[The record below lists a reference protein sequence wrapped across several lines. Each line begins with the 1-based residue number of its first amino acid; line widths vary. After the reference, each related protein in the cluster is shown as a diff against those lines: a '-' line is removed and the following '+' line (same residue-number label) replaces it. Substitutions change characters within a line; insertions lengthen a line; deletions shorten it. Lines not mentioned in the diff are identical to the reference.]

1 MNNNFKNLV
10 IYDYNENIIGSVRE
24 KTNEEV
30 SNLNKENAPI
40 NKEKVLKKV
49 KKR

>member
-1 MNNNFKNLV
+1 MNNNFKNIV
-10 IYDYNENIIGSVRE
+10 IYDNNENIIGSVRK
-24 KTNEEV
+24 KTYEEV
-30 SNLNKENAPI
+30 SSLNKENAPI

>member
-10 IYDYNENIIGSVRE
+10 IYDNNENIIGSVRE
-24 KTNEEV
+24 KTYEEV
-30 SNLNKENAPI
+30 SNLNKENKPI

-49 KKR
+49 KKH

>member
-1 MNNNFKNLV
+1 MNKSLKNLV
-10 IYDYNENIIGSVRE
+10 IYDNNKNIIGSVRE

-30 SNLNKENAPI
+30 CNLNKENASI

-49 KKR
+49 KKH